1 MTRKLLAMYIEEEE
15 VRLERR
21 MKELGRG
28 NLNVEKGRKKV
39 KD

>member
-1 MTRKLLAMYIEEEE
+1 MYIEEEE

-21 MKELGRG
+21 MKELERR
-28 NLNVEKGRKKV
+28 NFNVEKGRKKV